1 MPFSRGSS
9 QPRGLLHC
17 RQILYHLSRRG
28 SPKPP
33 YPGPTHMV
41 TEQHVKGR
49 EQLGS
54 LETSAVQK
62 SRPIERINKLGQGQK
77 TKKNCHQYLINTQKI
92 YLLKYK
98 TLFLKY

>member
-1 MPFSRGSS
+1 
-9 QPRGLLHC
+9 
-17 RQILYHLSRRG
+17 
-28 SPKPP
+28 
-33 YPGPTHMV
+33 MV

-77 TKKNCHQYLINTQKI
+77 AKNCHQYLNKHTENISPKV
-92 YLLKYK
+92 
-98 TLFLKY
+98 